1 MNYSF
6 FIQNLL
12 FITLFS
18 IQTSSADLQKSLENA
33 QNGEFASS
41 INEFKK
47 LSELGDASAQY
58 YLGQSYIYGLGVKKD
73 YTKAV
78 QYLKLS
84 AEQGYTYAQFDLGRM
99 YYNGDGLD
107 QDFVYAFMWWEI
119 ANINGLKEAYETKQM
134 FYDDKISSKIEK
146 AHMLAEKCINKKYK
160 NC

>member
-78 QYLKLS
+78 QYLELS
-84 AEQGYTYAQFDLGRM
+84 AEQGFTYAQFDLGRM

-134 FYDDKISSKIEK
+134 FVDDKIMSKIEK